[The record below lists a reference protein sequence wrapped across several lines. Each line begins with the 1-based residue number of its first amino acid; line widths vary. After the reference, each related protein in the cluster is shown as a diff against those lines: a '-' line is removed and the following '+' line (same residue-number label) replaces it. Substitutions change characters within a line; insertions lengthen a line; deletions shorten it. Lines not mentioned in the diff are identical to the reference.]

1 MLPPSP
7 VSPPR
12 LLSRPSP
19 VCCFLPSLLLLKCKA
34 DWAVPPVRQAQQS
47 KCGCIWGEKTNISLR
62 AEPLRAAASDPCRF
76 CQELASMSTR
86 RHELAGLLQMEPFRE
101 TSTFIRLSSVCSDNW
116 LHFHFTFVLFFH
128 ARSYSSVL
136 WKPPSASQV
145 FFLVGLFNINAHWL
159 SMKNTFMLS

>member
-19 VCCFLPSLLLLKCKA
+19 ICCFLPSLLLLKCKA

-47 KCGCIWGEKTNISLR
+47 KCGCIWGAKTNVSLR
-62 AEPLRAAASDPCRF
+62 AEPLRAAVSDPCRF

-101 TSTFIRLSSVCSDNW
+101 TSTFIRLSSVCSW
-116 LHFHFTFVLFFH
+116 QLAAFSLHFCLVFPCKVIQFGPVE
-128 ARSYSSVL
+128 
-136 WKPPSASQV
+136 ASQCITG
-145 FFLVGLFNINAHWL
+145 FFPCWFV
-159 SMKNTFMLS
+159 